1 MTDVGW
7 EQEIAGLRERQRAA
21 LAMGGPDKIR
31 IQHAKGKLAVRER
44 IAQLLDVGSFRE
56 IGSIAGTG
64 SYAPDG
70 TLTGFSPSNLLFG
83 RGRIDGR
90 ACDLQSALVHR
101 QRVHRK
107 LPRLLVHLQLE
118 PVDQESLNHL
128 WKLLASRTHRQVAG
142 DLEPLRRH
150 PFRRDHLWRLQRV
163 GHADVVLQ

>member
-90 ACDLQSALVHR
+90 PVVVSGDDFTVRGGAADASIHE
-101 QRVHRK
+101 K
-107 LPRLLVHLQLE
+107 LTQAEQMANELRLPHVRLLDGSGGGGL
-118 PVDQESLNHL
+118 DQNSGSCRPC
-128 WKLLASRTHRQVAG
+128 K
-142 DLEPLRRH
+142 
-150 PFRRDHLWRLQRV
+150 
-163 GHADVVLQ
+163 